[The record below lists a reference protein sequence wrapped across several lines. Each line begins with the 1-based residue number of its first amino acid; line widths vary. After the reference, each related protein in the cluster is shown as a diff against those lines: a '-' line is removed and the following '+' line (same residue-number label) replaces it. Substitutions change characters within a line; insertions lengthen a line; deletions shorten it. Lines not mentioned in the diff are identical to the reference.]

1 FHLPSLQPLS
11 SHIIKSASFTA
22 MLEVCWMMDGGRAA
36 AAAASSSAAAAAA
49 AGDLL
54 LAAAREEEPAKR
66 HLPLLARQLAAD
78 FAHSCIYASA
88 RGNNND
94 KQHMC
99 IKPMLNSN
107 KCRNRGRH
115 AIKQSCIAIPAYPL
129 KRHTRVLMKPVL
141 VYPSQRGWE
150 QLVPSSAA
158 GLDAQGWPN
167 VSNKETVS
175 EEASGWG
182 TSTTQ
187 LVAADVVSWPTFL
200 CIDGKG
206 SNANR
211 GKPYVTERAGT
222 RQPDYPLQE
231 VLFTLINGRHQRTDN
246 SRLDWHDIPLKTSIL
261 RMLAQLSSRVFL
273 GEKIRR
279 NPFPTLSIRLSLLGP
294 SVQWL
299 ALKRRL
305 VANSLPSC
313 CKLRLEIEQAR
324 AIINPVLE
332 ERRMA
337 KLAAV
342 RAGLGNSQNDIWMRC
357 SGWSNLAEAATMI
370 LFEREEI
377 VQEPRNE
384 IVTVIQSQGWQ
395 RTTLYKLKLK
405 KTSNYPI
412 KQSCLKGSMVIC
424 RLSGKTPGHETSAQ
438 AVSPSPE
445 HLGFRMDSGNMPA
458 RDASL
463 QPMRSSMLC
472 AISCSSMIFG

>member
-1 FHLPSLQPLS
+1 
-11 SHIIKSASFTA
+11 

-36 AAAASSSAAAAAA
+36 AAAAASSAAAAASSAA

-66 HLPLLARQLAAD
+66 HLPLLARQLAA
-78 FAHSCIYASA
+78 
-88 RGNNND
+88 
-94 KQHMC
+94 
-99 IKPMLNSN
+99 
-107 KCRNRGRH
+107 
-115 AIKQSCIAIPAYPL
+115 IAIPAYPL

-246 SRLDWHDIPLKTSIL
+246 SHWHDIPLKTSIL

-384 IVTVIQSQGWQ
+384 IVTVIQSQGLMGRLAEEDIELPDKTIVPKGLDGDLSPVTNMWDSNIYPK
-395 RTTLYKLKLK
+395 RTRSLLTG
-405 KTSNYPI
+405 T
-412 KQSCLKGSMVIC
+412 GS
-424 RLSGKTPGHETSAQ
+424 
-438 AVSPSPE
+438 
-445 HLGFRMDSGNMPA
+445 
-458 RDASL
+458 
-463 QPMRSSMLC
+463 
-472 AISCSSMIFG
+472 